1 MCIDLSIEYWGRKA
15 YREAWDRQKELVE
28 RVQESGG
35 RLGYVIAVEHD
46 PVYTLGFHGNA
57 ANMLAS
63 DRLLAVS
70 GAECIRIERGGD
82 ITYHGP
88 GQLVVYPIIDLRS
101 FHLGVKKYIELLE
114 DSVIEL
120 LVRYGIS
127 ASSNNDAIGVWI
139 DWDKPEARKICAIG
153 VKVSH
158 GVTMHGLA
166 LNVNTNLNAFGLINP
181 CGFVDKGV
189 TSIENEIGS
198 NSAVL
203 PAFNE
208 VAQSL
213 TEIIRRRLCQ
223 KLLMQDS

>member
-1 MCIDLSIEYWGRKA
+1 MSIDLSVEYWGRSA
-15 YREAWDRQKELVE
+15 YREAWSRQKELVE
-28 RVQESGG
+28 KVRESGG
-35 RLGYVIAVEHD
+35 RQGYIIAVEHE

-88 GQLVVYPIIDLRS
+88 GQLVVYPIIDLRC
-101 FHLGVKKYIELLE
+101 FHLGVRKYIELLE

-120 LVRYGIS
+120 LARYGIS

-139 DWDKPEARKICAIG
+139 DWDKQEARKICAIG

-189 TSIENEIGS
+189 TSIEREIGS
-198 NSAVL
+198 GS
-203 PAFNE
+203 PAMPSLME

-213 TEIIRRRLCQ
+213 TEIIRQRLLA
-223 KLLMQDS
+223 KV